1 MLWITLIFWSIVVLR
16 QYYIC
21 HNWRCL
27 SESTCF
33 IPIFF
38 IFDNSVSKK
47 KSRIKSASVDQLNI
61 QGKLSRSD
69 SELHAAQTKT
79 GSINRRPEV
88 TWILEGISVAIIRLL
103 SDSIYKKK

>member
-1 MLWITLIFWSIVVLR
+1 MNNFNFLADTCLTAI
-16 QYYIC
+16 IC

-38 IFDNSVSKK
+38 FRFDNLVNKK
-47 KSRIKSASVDQLNI
+47 KSRIKSTSVDQLNMYI

-69 SELHAAQTKT
+69 SELHAAQTKK
-79 GSINRRPEV
+79 GAINKRPEV
-88 TWILEGISVAIIRLL
+88 T
-103 SDSIYKKK
+103 